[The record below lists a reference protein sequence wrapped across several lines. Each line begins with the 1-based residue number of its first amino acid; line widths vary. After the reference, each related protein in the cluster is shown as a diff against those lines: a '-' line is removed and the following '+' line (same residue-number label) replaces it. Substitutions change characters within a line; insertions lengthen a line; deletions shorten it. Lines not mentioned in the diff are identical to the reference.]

1 MVTVTRS
8 LLDFTRVFDVLSYQR
23 DRYPNSKSLND
34 KEKSQWKA
42 SSIYVLQDKIDG
54 MSAWLL
60 KSGLTKGDTII
71 FIPMAGSTA
80 WMILDFACQQIGL
93 ISVIVHPTLTEK
105 EIIRIIQEADSTLVI
120 CDTSDWYEA
129 HRTSFNS
136 LLNSISFYHL
146 DEHKPGYFTAFV
158 TNQFFETQL
167 NDIRHLSDDVLP
179 EDTFCIMYT
188 SGSTGQSKGVML
200 THANV
205 VHNIKAILNILPLKS
220 SFRVL
225 SFLPFSHIFERV
237 SCYAYMAFGVSVY
250 FSRSKDDFKKDF
262 QSVRPHCCTSVP
274 RVLEKM
280 YEYVENKTFSSS
292 RITRKVVDWALMI
305 GSKFGDSA
313 SQSFYYPIQL
323 FIARQLVLYRWRRAL
338 GNHIQFIV
346 VGAATLRSDIGRLFT
361 SGGIRIIEAYGMT
374 EMAPIITINRVE
386 PGLQKWGTVGIA
398 IPGVELH
405 IDKIEDK
412 EEGEIWV
419 RGPNLMQGYYHNS
432 ALTESVITAEG
443 WFQTGDV
450 GKIIENR
457 FLQITDRKKD
467 IFKTS
472 SGKYIAPM
480 PLQNLFT
487 RSPYIE
493 RCLILGFQRPF
504 VTALLVPN
512 FELVEIWCEQNAVL
526 FTSPEYM
533 VHNIKVRAL
542 FDMDIDRLNQEVAS
556 HERVRNYVLC
566 PQDWTVENG
575 EMTATLKPIR
585 DSLITHYQKA
595 IEDMYS

>member
-8 LLDFTRVFDVLSYQR
+8 LLDFTRVFDVLAYQR
-23 DRYPNSKSLND
+23 DRYPNSKTLND
-34 KEKSQWKA
+34 KIQSQWKA
-42 SSIYVLQDKIDG
+42 SSVYSLQDKIDG
-54 MSAWLL
+54 VSAWLL
-60 KSGLTKGDTII
+60 KSGLTKSDTII
-71 FIPMAGSTA
+71 FIPMTGSTT

-93 ISVIVHPTLTEK
+93 ISVIVHPTLSEK
-105 EIIRIIQEADSTLVI
+105 EIIRIIEEGNSKFVI

-129 HRTSFNS
+129 HLATFST
-136 LLNSISFYHL
+136 LLNPLSFYHL
-146 DEHKPGYFTAFV
+146 DEHKPGYFTAFA
-158 TNQFFETQL
+158 TNQLFETQL
-167 NDIRHLSDDVLP
+167 NEIRHLSVEVLP

-188 SGSTGQSKGVML
+188 SGSTGESKGVML
-200 THANV
+200 SHANV
-205 VHNIKAILNILPLKS
+205 VHNIKAILNILPIQS

-237 SCYAYMAFGVSVY
+237 SCYAYMAFGVSIY
-250 FSRSKDDFKKDF
+250 FSRNKEDFKKDF

-280 YEYVENKTFSSS
+280 YEYVENKTHSSS
-292 RITRKVVDWALMI
+292 SIKRKVIDWALTV
-305 GSKFGDSA
+305 GSKFGDSTN
-313 SQSFYYPIQL
+313 QSFYYPIQL
-323 FIARQLVLYRWRRAL
+323 YIARQLVLYRWRRAL
-338 GNHIQFIV
+338 GNSIQFIV
-346 VGAATLRSDIGRLFT
+346 VGAASLRSDIGRLFT

-374 EMAPIITINRVE
+374 EMAPIITINRFE

-398 IPGVELH
+398 IPGVEIH
-405 IDKIEDK
+405 IDNIEDK

-419 RGPNLMQGYYHNS
+419 RGPNLMQGYYKNPS
-432 ALTESVITAEG
+432 LTQSVITAEG
-443 WFQTGDV
+443 WFKTGDV
-450 GKIIENR
+450 GKIIQNR

-493 RCLILGFQRPF
+493 RCLILGFQRPY

-512 FELVEIWCEQNAVL
+512 FELVEIWCEQHAVL
-526 FTSPEYM
+526 YTSPEYM
-533 VHNIKVRAL
+533 VHNIKVREL
-542 FDMDIDRLNQEVAS
+542 FDTEIDRLNQEVAS
-556 HERVRNYVLC
+556 HERIRNYVLC

-575 EMTATLKPIR
+575 EMTATFKPIR

-595 IEDMYS
+595 IEEMYS